1 MRPLYHGD
9 IASAARALLAVPA
22 GERTDL
28 AERLV
33 TEARLA
39 DRHVRRTG
47 RLHPDWGNGSLMG
60 AAHKQPMAPEPGFD
74 CADYVACWVEVLTC
88 LGRLGVTR

>member
-1 MRPLYHGD
+1 M
-9 IASAARALLAVPA
+9 
-22 GERTDL
+22 
-28 AERLV
+28 
-33 TEARLA
+33 
-39 DRHVRRTG
+39 RRTG